1 MIFKRDKKI
10 VDTIAAYQSV
20 FSTPEGERVLYDLIK
35 SCHILHSTMDPNPN
49 EMAYKEGERSVV
61 LRILQTLGQDPA
73 ALIKRIEEGR
83 KMEEQYV
90 E

>member
-1 MIFKRDKKI
+1 MIFKREKKI
-10 VDTIAAYQSV
+10 VDTITAYQSI
-20 FSTPEGERVLYDLIK
+20 FNTPDGERVLYDLIK
-35 SCHILHSTMDPNPN
+35 SCHILTPTMDPNPH

-73 ALIKRIEEGR
+73 ALVKRIEQGR
-83 KMEEQYV
+83 EMEAQYV